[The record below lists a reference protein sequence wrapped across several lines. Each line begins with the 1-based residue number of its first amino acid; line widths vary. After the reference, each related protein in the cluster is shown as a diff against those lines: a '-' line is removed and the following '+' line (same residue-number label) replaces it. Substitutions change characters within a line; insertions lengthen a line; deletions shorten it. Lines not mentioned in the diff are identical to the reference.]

1 MPKILIV
8 EDDFTIIRTLEA
20 YLLSEGFETVSVSG
34 QRQALSALEKE
45 IVDLLILDIS
55 LAEGNGFAVCEAA
68 KGHGLPVIFLTASG
82 DENSVVRGL
91 DMGADD
97 YIAKPFRPRE
107 LVSRIRSVLRR
118 SGKTSSVVM
127 LGSVSVDAEK
137 GIVSKNGTEINLSA
151 LEFRLLMAFV
161 NHRGKLLTRNA
172 LLEEIWDAGGDFVN
186 DNTLTV
192 YIKRLREK
200 IEDDPQKPEIIRN
213 PELKRE
219 LLIDLSITVVA
230 ALIGFLIR
238 PICGM
243 IALAV
248 GLLLSGAHIA
258 FAVQRYHQMEAL
270 AQRLDRILHGQD
282 RVLIEDAAEGELS
295 ILNSELQKMTTRL
308 QEQANQLSADKQQLT
323 EAIQDIFHQIR
334 TPLTS
339 SQKKTCPM
347 TGDFP

>member
-1 MPKILIV
+1 MTMSKILIV
-8 EDDFTIIRTLEA
+8 EDDITIIRTLEA

-34 QRQALSALEKE
+34 QRQALAALENE
-45 IVDLLILDIS
+45 NVDLLLLDIS

-118 SGKTSSVVM
+118 SGKTKRVVM

-137 GIVSKNGTEINLSA
+137 GIVSKSGTEINLSA
-151 LEFRLLMAFV
+151 LEFRLLVAFV

-200 IEDDPQKPEIIRN
+200 IEDDPQKPEII
-213 PELKRE
+213 K
-219 LLIDLSITVVA
+219 TV
-230 ALIGFLIR
+230 R
-238 PICGM
+238 
-243 IALAV
+243 
-248 GLLLSGAHIA
+248 GLG
-258 FAVQRYHQMEAL
+258 Y
-270 AQRLDRILHGQD
+270 
-282 RVLIEDAAEGELS
+282 RVD
-295 ILNSELQKMTTRL
+295 
-308 QEQANQLSADKQQLT
+308 
-323 EAIQDIFHQIR
+323 
-334 TPLTS
+334 
-339 SQKKTCPM
+339 
-347 TGDFP
+347 